1 MLIERRQWIRFP
13 LRLAASVKH
22 KHIVTAGTT
31 VNVSGRGVLIH
42 TDSKF
47 RKGTS
52 VEAHLDWPIALEHC
66 NLKLVM
72 SGVIVR
78 TEEFLTA
85 IEAKQYEFRTVS
97 RKKSPSIDDKRA
109 AEGQAQL
116 QSGAHDKI
124 LRE

>member
-13 LRLAASVKH
+13 LRLAASVKQ
-22 KHIVTAGTT
+22 KNIVTAGTT

-42 TDSKF
+42 TDSKL
-47 RKGTS
+47 RKGTT
-52 VEAHLDWPIALEHC
+52 VEAHLEWPVPLADC

-72 SGVIVR
+72 SGVIVW

-97 RKKSPSIDDKRA
+97 RRKSSSIEGATAVGLA
-109 AEGQAQL
+109 AVQL
-116 QSGAHDKI
+116 AKTHPQ
-124 LRE
+124 